1 VGGMIAVTLLWLA
14 YISLRNEMPSLGGF
28 LAPLGQLQ
36 FLDLNRI
43 VLLLAVG
50 WLLGA
55 AASVIALRRF
65 LKTWNISRGER

>member
-1 VGGMIAVTLLWLA
+1 
-14 YISLRNEMPSLGGF
+14 
-28 LAPLGQLQ
+28 
-36 FLDLNRI
+36 LNRI
-43 VLLLAVG
+43 ALLLAVG